1 MTTELTK
8 PIVLNETFVD
18 KMDNVSLL
26 LAEISNNIADNNGSL
41 IVDSPKTLQRLVR
54 MGAIAK
60 ALHPSDQ
67 IVIERET
74 NMTINSNNEGLTVSV
89 TATTFIEMVG
99 EAHSGVYEFIFD
111 GLNWTLHGNEVEL
124 TQYGISCSGT
134 PSADDIIAVH
144 ETASQLVFDVLGIDQ
159 DTPSDPNLTHTL
171 ALQMHDCMLSLQF
184 DAPEALMV
192 FPEGLAA
199 GQYYITG
206 DHSTY
211 GESTTEDGNFSFTIT
226 NAIPP
231 GGFLRH
237 STMGAWRSSYNK
249 SYVVGG
255 SFITYGAD
263 YSTLETV
270 ATVEG
275 QNGTYLGTVTARTPS
290 YRAAG
295 AVSVDNINAT
305 ERNAYGRNYWKE
317 SAARQML
324 NSDKA
329 AGSVWSPQNRFDFP
343 PSWKATQEGFL
354 RGLDPEL
361 VSVIGRVK
369 KRTGLNV
376 WERTLKSANYED
388 TDELV
393 WLPSFSEVYFGKNTY
408 GAQVD
413 EGGPYSFYK
422 DYSDLGSAGTGA
434 DTNRIKLRSGSAQY
448 WWLRSP
454 APSSASGVYYVQP
467 TGAGSTIGYDS
478 AYTSLG
484 LAPAYCIV

>member
-1 MTTELTK
+1 MTTKINIE
-8 PIVLNETFVD
+8 D
-18 KMDNVSLL
+18 KMDN
-26 LAEISNNIADNNGSL
+26 LAVILQEVADNIAENSGAL
-41 IVDSPKTLQRLVR
+41 VVDSPRTLQKLVR
-54 MGAIAK
+54 MGIISK
-60 ALHPSDQ
+60 VLHPSDQ
-67 IVIERET
+67 VVIERET
-74 NMTINSNNEGLTVSV
+74 NMAINSNNAGLTLSV
-89 TATTFIEMVG
+89 NATTFIEKIG
-99 EAHSGVYEFIFD
+99 EAHAGVYEFVYD
-111 GLNWTLHGNEVEL
+111 GLDWVLHGNEVEL

-134 PSADDIIAVH
+134 AAEGDIIAVH

-159 DTPSDPNLTHTL
+159 DTPSDPNLEHTL
-171 ALQMHDCMLSLQF
+171 ALQMHDCMINLQF
-184 DAPEALMV
+184 DAPEALIV

-211 GESTTEDGNFSFTIT
+211 GESTTEDGDFSFTIT
-226 NAIPP
+226 NAIPA

-237 STMGAWRSSYNK
+237 SQMGQWRSSYAK
-249 SYVVGG
+249 SNVLSG

-295 AVSVDNINAT
+295 AVAVDNINAT

-324 NSDKA
+324 NSKAA
-329 AGSVWSPQNRFDFP
+329 AGSVWTPQNKWDMP

-361 VSVIGRVK
+361 VSVLGRVK

-376 WERTLKSANYED
+376 WERTLKNANYED

-393 WLPSFSEVYFGKNTY
+393 WLPSYSEVYFGKNTY
-408 GAQVD
+408 GSQVD
-413 EGGPYSFYK
+413 EGGPYDFYK
-422 DYSDLGSAGTGA
+422 DYSDLSSPGTGA
-434 DTNRIKLRSGSAQY
+434 DTNRIKLLSGSARY

-454 APSSASGVYYVQP
+454 YPSLAGIVYVVLP
-467 TGAGSTIGYDS
+467 TGAHSDVSADS
-478 AYTSLG
+478 SHG

>member
-1 MTTELTK
+1 MSGTMTPLNIEDKLDNLT
-8 PIVLNETFVD
+8 VTVQEVAD
-18 KMDNVSLL
+18 
-26 LAEISNNIADNNGSL
+26 NIAENNGAL
-41 IVDSPKTLQRLVR
+41 VVDSPKTLQKLVR
-54 MGAIAK
+54 RGIIAK
-60 ALHPSDQ
+60 SLHPTDQ

-74 NMTINSNNEGLTVSV
+74 NMTINSSNTGLTVSV
-89 TATTFIEMVG
+89 TADTFIEAIG
-99 EAHSGVYEFIFD
+99 EAHAGVYEFIYD
-111 GLNWTLHGNEVEL
+111 GLDWTLHGSEVEL
-124 TQYGISCSGT
+124 AAYGISCSGT
-134 PSADDIIAVH
+134 PAEGDIIAVH
-144 ETASQLVFDVLGIDQ
+144 ETAAQLVFDVLGIDQ
-159 DTPSDPNLTHTL
+159 DTPSDPNLEHTL
-171 ALQMHDCMLSLQF
+171 ALQMHDCLMNLQF

-226 NAIPP
+226 NAIPA
-231 GGFLRH
+231 GGYLRH
-237 STMGAWRSSYNK
+237 STMGAYRSSYNK

-255 SFITYGAD
+255 SFITYNAD

-295 AVSVDNINAT
+295 AVAVDNINAT

-317 SAARQML
+317 SAVRQML
-324 NSDKA
+324 NSKAA
-329 AGSVWSPQNRFDFP
+329 AGSVWTPQNKFDMP
-343 PSWKATQEGFL
+343 PSWRATQEGFL
-354 RGLDPEL
+354 KGLDPEL
-361 VSVIGRVK
+361 VSVLGRVK

-376 WERTLKSANYED
+376 WERTLMGANYED

-408 GAQVD
+408 GSQVD
-413 EGGPYSFYK
+413 EGGPYKFYS

-434 DTNRIKLRSGSAQY
+434 DTNRIKLLSGSARY

-454 APSSASGVYYVQP
+454 YPSYADYVYNVQP
-467 TGAGSTIGYDS
+467 TGANGDS
-478 AYTSLG
+478 NANNSCG